1 MRNNKSIQTKD
12 RKKNQ
17 KGSINIE
24 QSTKATNDSITQ
36 SRIKMIQLSPPKLHS
51 ISHYI
56 THQCSYNK

>member
-24 QSTKATNDSITQ
+24 QSTKAKNDSITQ
-36 SRIKMIQLSPPKLHS
+36 SHIKTIQLSPPKLHS
-51 ISHYI
+51 ISHHI